1 MSQQVLGS
9 PRAVGEAVSAVAR
22 ALGSPGPRSF
32 ADLHAVAWPG
42 HDTESLRGAA
52 LLAESRLSAESLDR
66 LLADHHRL
74 VVGDARRP
82 PVAPTAPP
90 ATAVRSLAAL
100 LARVPGA
107 PAPGTVDLVGA
118 LDAYAALLALPPAR
132 RDADIS
138 RELVHEHLLTW
149 GTRCLSRA
157 QLGAQ
162 TFCYQGVATLG
173 LGLLRRAA
181 ADAHL

>member
-22 ALGSPGPRSF
+22 ALGSPWSLG
-32 ADLHAVAWPG
+32 ALHDVSWPV
-42 HDTESLRGAA
+42 HDPESLRGAA
-52 LLAESRLSAESLDR
+52 LLAESRLSAESPER

-74 VVGDARRP
+74 VVGDPHRP

-90 ATAVRSLAAL
+90 PAVAPSLAAL
-100 LARVPGA
+100 LAHVPGA
-107 PAPGTVDLVGA
+107 ARPGSGDLVAA
-118 LDAYAALLALPPAR
+118 LDAYAALVADPRADAATR
-132 RDADIS
+132 RA
-138 RELVHEHLLTW
+138 LVHEHLLTW
-149 GTRCLSRA
+149 GARCLSRV

-173 LGLLRRAA
+173 LGLLRHAA
-181 ADAHL
+181 QEDTAV